1 MRDEARQVECVGL
14 FIFSFDTI
22 PIQCILFLLRLNI
35 NTRDKM
41 IFPYGGRRH
50 LSPQAGAVALKVDEM
65 GFRYPGAELSAL
77 EEVSF
82 AVERGE
88 KVALIGPNGAGK
100 STLIK
105 AIVGQLQSEKGQIL
119 IYGNPVGA
127 CHHRV
132 AYMPQRSEINWRFPV
147 TVEQVVM
154 MGRYTH
160 LGWFKR
166 PRAADY
172 EVVRGALEAMALSEL
187 ATQQV
192 GALSGGQQQ
201 RVMLARALAQ
211 ESDLLLLD
219 EPLNNVDVKTQAMIF
234 DILDELAIQGKTILV
249 STHDLGTLQKEF
261 HRAIFIDRSVVADG
275 AVAEV
280 VNMEMLARAYGF
292 SPHVCPPELMREVV
306 R

>member
-1 MRDEARQVECVGL
+1 M
-14 FIFSFDTI
+14 
-22 PIQCILFLLRLNI
+22 
-35 NTRDKM
+35 
-41 IFPYGGRRH
+41 FPYGGRGHRAR
-50 LSPQAGAVALKVDEM
+50 QAGGWGLEAQAVSFTYAN
-65 GFRYPGAELSAL
+65 AEQFAL
-77 EEVSF
+77 EKVSF
-82 AVERGE
+82 TIGRGE

-105 AIVGQLQSEKGQIL
+105 AIVGQVQPQQGQIL

-166 PRAADY
+166 PRRTDY
-172 EVVRGALEAMALSEL
+172 EVVQRALDSMELGKL

-192 GALSGGQQQ
+192 GQLSGGQQQ

-234 DILDELAIQGKTILV
+234 DILDDLAMQGKTILV
-249 STHDLGTLQKEF
+249 CTHDLGTLQKEF
-261 HRAIFIDRSVVADG
+261 HRAIFLDRSVVADG
-275 AVAEV
+275 AVANV
-280 VNMEMLARAYGF
+280 INMEMLARAYGF
-292 SPHVCPPELMREVV
+292 SPHVCPPELMKEVSI
-306 R
+306 

>member
-1 MRDEARQVECVGL
+1 M
-14 FIFSFDTI
+14 T
-22 PIQCILFLLRLNI
+22 
-35 NTRDKM
+35 
-41 IFPYGGRRH
+41 
-50 LSPQAGAVALKVDEM
+50 
-65 GFRYPGAELSAL
+65 FRYPGAEQTAL

-82 AVERGE
+82 GVERGE

-105 AIVGQLQSEKGQIL
+105 AIVGQLQPEAGEIS

-166 PRAADY
+166 PRRADY
-172 EVVRGALEAMALSEL
+172 EVVREALQALGLGEL
-187 ATQQV
+187 AKQQV
-192 GALSGGQQQ
+192 GQLSGGQQQ
-201 RVMLARALAQ
+201 RVILARALAQ

-234 DILDELAIQGKTILV
+234 DILDELAVKGKAILV
-249 STHDLGTLQKEF
+249 STHDLGSLQKEF
-261 HRAIFIDRSVVADG
+261 QRAIFIDRSVVADG
-275 AVAEV
+275 TVAQV
-280 VNMEMLARAYGF
+280 VNMEMLAGAYGF
-292 SPHVCPPELMREVV
+292 SPHICPPELLRPNAKRVQGMMMEVA

>member
-1 MRDEARQVECVGL
+1 M
-14 FIFSFDTI
+14 
-22 PIQCILFLLRLNI
+22 
-35 NTRDKM
+35 
-41 IFPYGGRRH
+41 FPYGKRH
-50 LSPQAGAVALKVDEM
+50 HHSSQVAKWALDAQDVS
-65 GFRYPGAELSAL
+65 FRYANAEQFAL
-77 EEVSF
+77 QKVSF
-82 AVERGE
+82 AIGRGE

-105 AIVGQLQSEKGQIL
+105 AIVGQLQPQKGRIL
-119 IYGNPVGA
+119 IYDNPVGT

-166 PRAADY
+166 PRPSDY
-172 EVVRGALEAMALSEL
+172 EIVGGALQAMALSEL
-187 ATQQV
+187 AQQQV
-192 GALSGGQQQ
+192 GELSGGQQQ

-234 DILDELAIQGKTILV
+234 DILDELAMRGKTILV
-249 STHDLGTLQKEF
+249 STHDLGSLQKEF
-261 HRAIFIDRSVVADG
+261 HRAIFIDGSVVADG
-275 AVAEV
+275 AVADV
-280 VNMEMLARAYGF
+280 INMDRLAQAYGF
-292 SPHVCPPELMREVV
+292 SPHVCPPELMNVKAKIKKTEARA
-306 R
+306 

>member
-1 MRDEARQVECVGL
+1 
-14 FIFSFDTI
+14 
-22 PIQCILFLLRLNI
+22 
-35 NTRDKM
+35 M

-50 LSPQAGAVALKVDEM
+50 VSRQPDACALQVNEM
-65 GFRYPGAELSAL
+65 TFRYPGAEQLAL
-77 EEVSF
+77 ENLSF
-82 AVERGE
+82 TVQRGE

-105 AIVGQLQSEKGQIL
+105 TIVGQLQPEKGQIL

-147 TVEQVVM
+147 TVKQVVM

-166 PRAADY
+166 PRRSDY
-172 EVVRGALEAMALSEL
+172 EVVARALEAMGLTDL

-192 GALSGGQQQ
+192 GQLSGGQQQ

-234 DILDELAIQGKTILV
+234 DILDDLAIQGKSILV

-280 VNMEMLARAYGF
+280 INLEMLARAYGF
-292 SPHVCPPELMREVV
+292 SPHVCPLPPSAPLLSPNPSGESLAGREDKVEVV